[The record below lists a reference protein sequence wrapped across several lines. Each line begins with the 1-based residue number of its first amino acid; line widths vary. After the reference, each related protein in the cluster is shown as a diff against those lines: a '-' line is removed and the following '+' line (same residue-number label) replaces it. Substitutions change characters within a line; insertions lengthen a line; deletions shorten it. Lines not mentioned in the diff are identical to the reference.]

1 MSGFPHPTF
10 FFRYFCPI
18 KILVPPSSKQRNLHE
33 NGEQKKTLLSHL
45 SWFVHSSASH
55 VWEGGIKE
63 LNLWPRKDE
72 RMGPHIPEGTLFTS
86 WPGGSCLSHPLCF
99 QRTTLALWPPN
110 SLLSVPYPLPAPLMT
125 ARRDSYCSV
134 FLCHNGAPF
143 FWFPFRVPA
152 LYPFQSN
159 ASQEVWGRIQAWASA
174 ANLPKQ
180 RHHSRQSLDAMDF
193 I

>member
-10 FFRYFCPI
+10 FFRYFCPV

-72 RMGPHIPEGTLFTS
+72 RMGPHIPRGNFIHLLARRLPSFPSSVFPENNFGPMATQLPSLCPLPTPRPTDDRTKRQLLFTV
-86 WPGGSCLSHPLCF
+86 
-99 QRTTLALWPPN
+99 
-110 SLLSVPYPLPAPLMT
+110 SLP
-125 ARRDSYCSV
+125 
-134 FLCHNGAPF
+134 
-143 FWFPFRVPA
+143 
-152 LYPFQSN
+152 
-159 ASQEVWGRIQAWASA
+159 
-174 ANLPKQ
+174 
-180 RHHSRQSLDAMDF
+180 
-193 I
+193 